1 MADLGTA
8 PVASPD
14 ISNGSGPPRS
24 ARPLH
29 RARSLPGGRAV
40 VGGFLVAAS
49 AVGIFGAYTAASS
62 GPDTSYVVVDV
73 DVPAGDR
80 LSADQLSLV
89 PLELPDVQRQLA
101 FSDPGLLDGATALSS
116 LTAGQ
121 LVQAGDVAKA
131 AGAPRRA
138 QISLP
143 VDPGNALGGDPALLG
158 DGDRVAVIATY
169 TAGGTATTS
178 TVSRDAVVVRVLGA
192 DDRVGGA
199 GGLTVVLAVP
209 PEDLEPIARASA
221 AGVVTL
227 ARTTGL
233 DEGGRREAS

>member
-8 PVASPD
+8 PAASPD
-14 ISNGSGPPRS
+14 LSNGSRPPRS

-40 VGGFLVAAS
+40 AGGFLVAAS
-49 AVGIFGAYTAASS
+49 AVGVFAAYTAASS
-62 GPDTSYVVVDV
+62 APDTSYVVVDV
-73 DVPAGDR
+73 DVPAGER
-80 LSADQLSLV
+80 ITAEQLSLV
-89 PLELPDVQRQLA
+89 PLELPDAQRQVA
-101 FSDPGLLDGATALSS
+101 FTDLHLLDGATALSS
-116 LTAGQ
+116 MTAGQ
-121 LVQAGDVAKA
+121 LVQTGDVAKP
-131 AGAPRRA
+131 AGGPRRA

-143 VDPGNALGGDPALLG
+143 VDPGNALGGDPSLLG

-169 TAGGTATTS
+169 TAGGTAATS
-178 TVSRDAVVVRVLGA
+178 TVSRDAMVVRVLGG

-221 AGVVTL
+221 AGVVSL

-233 DEGGRREAS
+233 DDGADGGS

>member
-1 MADLGTA
+1 MADLRTA
-8 PVASPD
+8 RMASADVP
-14 ISNGSGPPRS
+14 NGSGPPPS
-24 ARPLH
+24 ARAVH

-62 GPDTSYVVVDV
+62 APDTSYVVVDV
-73 DVPAGDR
+73 DVPAGER
-80 LSADQLSLV
+80 LAADHLSLV
-89 PLELPDVQRQLA
+89 PLELPDAQREVA
-101 FSDPGLLDGATALSS
+101 FTDLDLLDGATALGSM
-116 LTAGQ
+116 TAGQ
-121 LVQAGDVAKA
+121 LVQTGDVAKP
-131 AGAPRRA
+131 AGGPRRA
-138 QISLP
+138 QISLA
-143 VDPGNALGGDPALLG
+143 VDPGNALGGDPNLLG

-178 TVSRDAVVVRVLGA
+178 TVSRDAMVVRVLGG

-221 AGVVTL
+221 AGVVSL

-233 DEGGRREAS
+233 GEEGPEGAS

>member
-8 PVASPD
+8 PVASVD
-14 ISNGSGPPRS
+14 ASNGTGPPRA

-29 RARSLPGGRAV
+29 RARALPGGRAV

-49 AVGIFGAYTAASS
+49 AVGIFGAYTAASR

-73 DVPAGDR
+73 DVPAGER

-89 PLELPDVQRQLA
+89 PLELPDAQRQVS
-101 FSDPGLLDGATALSS
+101 FSDLDLLDGATALSS
-116 LTAGQ
+116 LSAGQ
-121 LVQAGDVAKA
+121 LVQAGDVAKP
-131 AGAPRRA
+131 AGGPERA
-138 QISLP
+138 QISLA

-178 TVSRDAVVVRVLGA
+178 TISRDAMVVRVLGG
-192 DDRVGGA
+192 DQRLGGA

-209 PEDLEPIARASA
+209 PEDLEPLARASA
-221 AGVVTL
+221 AGVVSL
-227 ARTTGL
+227 ARATGL
-233 DEGGRREAS
+233 DGARLDGGS

>member
-8 PVASPD
+8 PSTSSD
-14 ISNGSGPPRS
+14 LSNGSGPPRS

-29 RARSLPGGRAV
+29 RARGLPGGRAV

-49 AVGIFGAYTAASS
+49 AVGVFAAYTAASS

-73 DVPAGDR
+73 DVPAGER
-80 LSADQLSLV
+80 ITADQLSLV
-89 PLELPDVQRQLA
+89 PLELPDAQRQVA
-101 FSDPGLLDGATALSS
+101 FTDLDLLDGATALSS
-116 LTAGQ
+116 MTAGQ
-121 LVQAGDVAKA
+121 LVQSGDVAKP
-131 AGAPRRA
+131 AGGPRRA
-138 QISLP
+138 QISLA
-143 VDPGNALGGDPALLG
+143 VDPGNALGGDPSLLG

-178 TVSRDAVVVRVLGA
+178 TVSRDALVVRVLGG

-221 AGVVTL
+221 AGVVSL

-233 DEGGRREAS
+233 DDGAEGGS

>member
-8 PVASPD
+8 PSTSSD
-14 ISNGSGPPRS
+14 LSNGSGPPRS

-49 AVGIFGAYTAASS
+49 AVGVFAAYTAASS

-73 DVPAGDR
+73 DVPAGER
-80 LSADQLSLV
+80 ITADQLSLV
-89 PLELPDVQRQLA
+89 PLELPDAQREVA
-101 FSDPGLLDGATALSS
+101 FTDLELLDGATALSS
-116 LTAGQ
+116 MTAGQ
-121 LVQAGDVAKA
+121 LVQTGDVAKP
-131 AGAPRRA
+131 AGGPRRA
-138 QISLP
+138 QISLA
-143 VDPGNALGGDPALLG
+143 VDPGNALGGDPSLLG

-178 TVSRDAVVVRVLGA
+178 TVSRDAMVVRVLGG

-221 AGVVTL
+221 AGVVSL

-233 DEGGRREAS
+233 DDGAEGGS

>member
-8 PVASPD
+8 PAASSD
-14 ISNGSGPPRS
+14 LSNGSGPPRS

-49 AVGIFGAYTAASS
+49 AVGVFAAYTAASS

-73 DVPAGDR
+73 DVPAGER
-80 LSADQLSLV
+80 LAGDQLSLV
-89 PLELPDVQRQLA
+89 PLELPDAQRQVA
-101 FSDPGLLDGATALSS
+101 FTDLGLLDGATALSS
-116 LTAGQ
+116 MTAGQ
-121 LVQAGDVAKA
+121 LVQTGDVAKP
-131 AGAPRRA
+131 AGGPGRA
-138 QISLP
+138 QISLA
-143 VDPGNALGGDPALLG
+143 VDPGNALGGDPNLLG

-169 TAGGTATTS
+169 TAGGTAETF
-178 TVSRDAVVVRVLGA
+178 TVSRDALVVRVLGG

-209 PEDLEPIARASA
+209 PADLEPIARASA
-221 AGVVTL
+221 AGVVSL

-233 DEGGRREAS
+233 DDGGEGGS

>member
-8 PVASPD
+8 PPTSPD
-14 ISNGSGPPRS
+14 LSNGSGPPRS

-29 RARSLPGGRAV
+29 RPRNLPGGRAV

-49 AVGIFGAYTAASS
+49 AVGVFAAYTAASS

-73 DVPAGDR
+73 DVAAGER
-80 LSADQLSLV
+80 IAADQLSLV
-89 PLELPDVQRQLA
+89 PLELPDAQRQVA
-101 FSDPGLLDGATALSS
+101 FTDLDLLDGATALSS
-116 LTAGQ
+116 MSAGQ
-121 LVQAGDVAKA
+121 LVQTGDVAKP
-131 AGAPRRA
+131 AGGPRRA
-138 QISLP
+138 QISLA
-143 VDPGNALGGDPALLG
+143 VEPGNALGGDPGLLG

-178 TVSRDAVVVRVLGA
+178 TVSRDAMVVRVLGG

-209 PEDLEPIARASA
+209 PDDLELIARASA
-221 AGVVTL
+221 AGVVSL

-233 DEGGRREAS
+233 DDGAGEGS

>member
-8 PVASPD
+8 PAASPD
-14 ISNGSGPPRS
+14 LSNGSRPPGS

-49 AVGIFGAYTAASS
+49 AVGVFAAYTAASS

-73 DVPAGDR
+73 DVPAGER
-80 LSADQLSLV
+80 IAADQLSLV
-89 PLELPDVQRQLA
+89 PLELPDAQRQVA
-101 FSDPGLLDGATALSS
+101 FTDLDLLDGATALTSM
-116 LTAGQ
+116 TAGQ
-121 LVQAGDVAKA
+121 LVQTGDVAKP
-131 AGAPRRA
+131 AGGPRRA
-138 QISLP
+138 QISLA
-143 VDPGNALGGDPALLG
+143 VDPGNALGGDPSLLG

-178 TVSRDAVVVRVLGA
+178 TVSRDAMVVRVLGG

-221 AGVVTL
+221 AGVVSL

-233 DEGGRREAS
+233 DDGADGGS